1 MARLF
6 LLRFL
11 RLLNQNPIMSLLSLG
26 LSWCEEF
33 FDDVVFAG
41 FVDAIV
47 LALVPRRVFHVRA

>member
-1 MARLF
+1 
-6 LLRFL
+6 
-11 RLLNQNPIMSLLSLG
+11 MSLLSLG